1 MVCEICNN
9 NKTQEPKGKTTQQ
22 NWVGQEEEPL
32 VPQLETPM
40 QVPGQPERNAAWA
53 GTGLCKS
60 GYSVLPQT
68 SAVNTQK
75 VNKPG
80 RGKKKKKKVISM
92 FKLPSVLISPKEFPV
107 TKGIVV
113 GTPSLHNW
121 LLSTS
126 RLFSYPSQT
135 YPKFSTRSEV
145 RKLTY

>member
-1 MVCEICNN
+1 
-9 NKTQEPKGKTTQQ
+9 
-22 NWVGQEEEPL
+22 
-32 VPQLETPM
+32 M

-68 SAVNTQK
+68 SVVNTQK
-75 VNKPG
+75 VNKLG
-80 RGKKKKKKVISM
+80 GGGGEVISM
-92 FKLPSVLISPKEFPV
+92 FKLLSVLISPKEFPV

>member
-1 MVCEICNN
+1 MGRHWPVQIGLLGSTPDLSS
-9 NKTQEPKGKTTQQ
+9 KHTKGKQ
-22 NWVGQEEEPL
+22 
-32 VPQLETPM
+32 
-40 QVPGQPERNAAWA
+40 
-53 GTGLCKS
+53 TG
-60 GYSVLPQT
+60 G
-68 SAVNTQK
+68 
-75 VNKPG
+75 G
-80 RGKKKKKKVISM
+80 GGEVISM
-92 FKLPSVLISPKEFPV
+92 FKLLSVLISPKEFPV